1 MNTIK
6 YFLILATTIAVVS
19 VGLAHEPTESSKL
32 DSKLYELHFQEGRA
46 HNDGGD
52 RALARKHFLM
62 TIYLHPDHAGAN
74 YQLGLMAYSDNNY
87 SAAIS
92 FLERASVEM
101 SDKIELYYWLGG
113 AYWKKS
119 QAEGA
124 IENYRKAVALDPQ
137 YENPYSLYALENLA
151 EVYTRTERLQE
162 SMEAYQAALARVN
175 TRADGFLKL
184 EIRLLSFI

>member
-1 MNTIK
+1 
-6 YFLILATTIAVVS
+6 
-19 VGLAHEPTESSKL
+19 
-32 DSKLYELHFQEGRA
+32 
-46 HNDGGD
+46 
-52 RALARKHFLM
+52 M

-92 FLERASVEM
+92 FLERASVAM
-101 SDKIELYYWLGG
+101 PDKVELYYWLGG

-137 YENPYSLYALENLA
+137 HKNRLFALCVRESCRSLYPDG
-151 EVYTRTERLQE
+151 T
-162 SMEAYQAALARVN
+162 SPRVN
-175 TRADGFLKL
+175 GC
-184 EIRLLSFI
+184 LSGSPEA